1 MAIIVK
7 HRRRLLP
14 ILSSIR
20 NNVSHLLLWPFVC
33 LVLGVALWGATFVKL
48 QSEKSEIEQQGFKDA
63 AALADGYARQ
73 LNRNVQQ
80 IDQITLQVQY
90 DWLLS
95 KGQLRLEN
103 LVNAGLFPSTTLLRV
118 NIANRSGRLVTATVP
133 LTKTVMVNDRDY
145 FLFHKQNNSN
155 VLRIGKPVVGRVLG
169 KSIVQFSRRLNAPDG
184 SFDGVA
190 IVSAEIPYFLTFY
203 EHASLGKNGL
213 LAVVGDDG
221 VLRASGTGGT
231 VRDVSPAIRQR
242 LQQLMSAP
250 EPVRQSTLGADKKS
264 PFIVAQS
271 HLTSYPLAAVVGL
284 SEDELL
290 EPYRKS
296 SNTYKNF
303 AFAGT
308 IVLFLF
314 ALVSALQSLR
324 LIRIRHESEKARAMY
339 GITLEGGSEGFLMWR
354 AVYDGQRQIADFVI
368 VDANERAAGIYGV
381 GKEKLVG
388 NKLSSFYEPAYF
400 EKLMKT
406 YRKAMEEGYYEDEYP
421 VPSESPL
428 NMAWLHRK
436 MTRTSLGLALVLK
449 DISEAKAYEQQ
460 LLHRA
465 NHDSLTGLPN
475 RQWLEEALP
484 ATLQRA
490 AASEFGVA
498 VLFIDLD
505 GFKRVNDTLGHSA
518 GDALLRAAAHRL
530 QSVLRPT
537 DCVVRFG
544 GDEFV
549 VVLEPVLRNTKPTRV
564 ADRIVEAFTPP
575 LEIHAERQSVG
586 VSIGIAVF
594 PDDGGDSATLLR
606 NADAAMYVVKSEGK
620 NGYRFYQPQLGEDIK
635 KRIASENALAE
646 ALEKKQFILFYQ
658 PQVDTATRALCG
670 MEALVRWQHPDKG
683 LVPPSEF
690 IPLAEATGRIVPLGT
705 QVIEQA
711 CEQLALWRKQGIR
724 PVPISVNVSAQ
735 QFNQNVV
742 VHTIATCLER
752 YAVEPELLEIEI
764 TESSM
769 LAKHAEI
776 ESQLAAL
783 RQMRVKLVIDDF
795 GTGYSSLSQLLRL
808 EMDVLKI
815 DQSFIAQL
823 DQTSQG
829 MVFVKSIISLAH
841 SLNMKVIAEGVE
853 NDEQLRLL
861 RQLSCDQVQGY
872 LVSRPVPAH
881 EMTTMLQKH

>member
-1 MAIIVK
+1 MK
-7 HRRRLLP
+7 RRHRLSA

-20 NNVSHLLLWPFVC
+20 SNFSHLLLWPLVC
-33 LVLGVALWGATFVKL
+33 LVFGVALWGTTFAKL
-48 QSEKSEIEQQGFKDA
+48 QSEKSELQQQGFKDA
-63 AALADGYARQ
+63 ASLANGYARQ

-80 IDQITLQVQY
+80 IDQMTLQVQY

-103 LVNAGLFPSTTLLRV
+103 LVKTGLFPSTTLLRV
-118 NIANRSGRLVTATVP
+118 NIANRRGRLVTATIP
-133 LTKTVMVNDRDY
+133 ITKTVMVNDREY

-155 VLRIGKPVVGRVLG
+155 VLRVGTPVVGRVLG
-169 KSIVQFSRRLNAPDG
+169 TNIVQFSRRLNAPDG
-184 SFDGVA
+184 SFDGVV
-190 IVSAEIPYFLTFY
+190 IVSAEIPYFLSFY
-203 EHASLGKNGL
+203 ESASLGKRGL

-221 VLRASGTGGT
+221 HLRASGIGGS
-231 VRDVSPAIRQR
+231 VRDFKPATRHV
-242 LQQLMSAP
+242 LQQLLAAP
-250 EPVRQSTLGADKKS
+250 GPVKESSLDADKTS
-264 PFIVAQS
+264 PFLVAGS
-271 HLTSYPLAAVVGL
+271 HLKSYPLAAVVGL
-284 SEDELL
+284 SEDEIL

-303 AFAGT
+303 AIAGT
-308 IVLFLF
+308 AVLFLF
-314 ALVSALQSLR
+314 ALVSTLQSLR
-324 LIRIRHESEKARAMY
+324 FIRIRHESEKARAMY

-354 AVYDGQRQIADFVI
+354 AVYDGKKQIADFVI

-388 NKLSSFYEPAYF
+388 KRLSSFYEPTYF

-406 YRKAMEEGYYEDEYP
+406 YRQAMEDGYYEDDYP
-421 VPSESPL
+421 VPPESPL
-428 NMAWLHRK
+428 KMVWLHRK

-465 NHDSLTGLPN
+465 NHDALTSLPN

-564 ADRIVEAFTPP
+564 ADRIVEAFNPP

-594 PDDGGDSATLLR
+594 PDDGGDSETLLR

-635 KRIASENALAE
+635 KRISSENALTE

-658 PQVDTATRALCG
+658 PQVNTATRELCG

-683 LVPPSEF
+683 LIPPSEF
-690 IPLAEATGRIVPLGT
+690 IPLAEATGRIVALGT

-724 PVPISVNVSAQ
+724 LVPISVNVSAQ

-742 VHTIATCLER
+742 VHTIAACLER
-752 YAVEPELLEIEI
+752 YDVAPELLEIEI

-776 ESQLAAL
+776 ESQLAEL
-783 RQMRVKLVIDDF
+783 RKMRVKLAIDDF

-808 EMDVLKI
+808 QMDVLKI

-823 DQTSQG
+823 GNGSPG
-829 MVFVKSIISLAH
+829 LVFVKSIISLAH
-841 SLNMKVIAEGVE
+841 SLNMTVIAEGVE

-861 RQLSCDQVQGY
+861 QDLSCDQIQGY
-872 LVSRPVPAH
+872 LISRPVPAQ
-881 EMTTMLQKH
+881 EITAMLQKH